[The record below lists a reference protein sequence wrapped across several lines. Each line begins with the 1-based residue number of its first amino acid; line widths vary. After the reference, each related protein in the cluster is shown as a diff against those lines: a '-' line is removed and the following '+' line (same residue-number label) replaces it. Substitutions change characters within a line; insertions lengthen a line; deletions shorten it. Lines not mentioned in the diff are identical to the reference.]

1 LKTTNLDLH
10 FYQARIN
17 EAYLDA
23 YREMNRL
30 QEFYDKQTQNG
41 INTTEQEKWNQLID
55 KALAGDWEWIEN
67 LLRSERR

>member
-1 LKTTNLDLH
+1 LDLD

-17 EAYLDA
+17 EAYLDS

-41 INTTEQEKWNQLID
+41 INTTEQEKWNQRID
-55 KALAGDWEWIEN
+55 EALAGDWNWIEE
-67 LLRSERR
+67 LLRSGRR